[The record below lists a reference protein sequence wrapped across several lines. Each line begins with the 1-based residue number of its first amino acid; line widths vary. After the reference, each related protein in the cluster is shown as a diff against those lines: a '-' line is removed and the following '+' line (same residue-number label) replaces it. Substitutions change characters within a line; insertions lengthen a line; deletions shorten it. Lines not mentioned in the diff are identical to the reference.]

1 MPGEKSR
8 RRPARVMIP
17 EFFRSAFRRSHEIL
31 SKESTANYTKYAKGK
46 QNRTLSFSILRS
58 RVWHISRFLG
68 CFLLSVLESVPGA
81 QRKMS
86 GCFVRWMKPSAM
98 WMPEKV
104 CRRLTLV
111 SGWAH
116 GLQNNLLT
124 PGDRDLE
131 KAVRFIAQ
139 ENPVAAVRIGT
150 PSKLKNRAS
159 REARFSKIPMI
170 KPSAIRPPGTERSR
184 GW

>member
-17 EFFRSAFRRSHEIL
+17 EFFRSAFRSSHEIL

-124 PGDRDLE
+124 PGGRGSGGIHPLHRARKSRRCSAHRDTIKIKKPGFSRSPVIE
-131 KAVRFIAQ
+131 NTNDQAVGDS
-139 ENPVAAVRIGT
+139 PT
-150 PSKLKNRAS
+150 
-159 REARFSKIPMI
+159 
-170 KPSAIRPPGTERSR
+170 
-184 GW
+184 